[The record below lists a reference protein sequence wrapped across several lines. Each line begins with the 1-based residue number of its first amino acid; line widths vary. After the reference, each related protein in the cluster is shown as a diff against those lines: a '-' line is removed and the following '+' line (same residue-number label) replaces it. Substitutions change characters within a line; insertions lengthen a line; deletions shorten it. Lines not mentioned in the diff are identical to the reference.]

1 MNKVILIG
9 RLARDPELRTTPT
22 NLSVATFTIAIS
34 RPFNSQNGGNPET
47 DFINCVVWR
56 KQAENLARYCHKG
69 SQIAVEGRIQ
79 TRNYQA
85 QDGTRRY
92 VTEVLCDSITFL
104 GSKSDNQGNF
114 NSGDMGGNSYSAPV
128 NNNYQNYQPNYQPIN
143 SYQESVPNYEA
154 INNYQENTPSDT
166 TIDNNLNN
174 TPTTDISLDPFK
186 DFGEEITLTDDDLP
200 F

>member
-9 RLARDPELRTTPT
+9 RLSRDPELRTTPS
-22 NLSVATFTIAIS
+22 NLSVATFSIAVS
-34 RPFNSQNGGNPET
+34 RPFNPQNGQSEA

-85 QDGTRRY
+85 QDGSRRY
-92 VTEVLCDSITFL
+92 VTEVLCDNITFL
-104 GSKSDNQGNF
+104 GSKDDNQN
-114 NSGDMGGNSYSAPV
+114 GGFSNNSYQMPV
-128 NNNYQNYQPNYQPIN
+128 NNNM
-143 SYQESVPNYEA
+143 SYQAMAQDIANM
-154 INNYQENTPSDT
+154 
-166 TIDNNLNN
+166 
-174 TPTTDISLDPFK
+174 PTMDITEDPFK
-186 DFGEEITLTDDDLP
+186 DFGEEVTLSDDDLP